1 VATPSLT
8 TPPAE
13 PSGSGGVKI
22 PILIGA
28 VIALLI
34 ANIYLFVRVE
44 RMAGDLTK
52 LRASTSTELAA
63 IREASSVTT
72 ATSRRSLETLR
83 EELEAARRQA
93 AMAVGQAKT
102 EALSRADAVARKLA
116 EEQQRQQQ
124 QQQQIAGEISQVRQ
138 AATETAARVGE
149 VSTEVGAVKTDVA
162 ATKAELDKTIA
173 ELKRATGDMGVMSGL
188 IATNSKELGALK
200 ALGDRQYIEFNL
212 KKDRRPQK
220 VGDVA
225 VMIKRTDVKRNR
237 FTIDLIADDKKV
249 EKKDRNINEPLQFY
263 TARAR
268 QPYEMVVNEVRRD
281 QIIGYLSI
289 PKVQVARP

>member
-1 VATPSLT
+1 MATPS
-8 TPPAE
+8 PAFPAE

-34 ANIYLFVRVE
+34 ANVYLFVRVE
-44 RMAGDLTK
+44 RLAGELAK
-52 LRASTSTELAA
+52 FRASASAELAA
-63 IREASSVTT
+63 MREASSVTT
-72 ATSRRSLETLR
+72 ATSRRHLETLR

-102 EALSRADAVARKLA
+102 EAVSRAEALARKLA

-124 QQQQIAGEISQVRQ
+124 QQQQIAGEVSQVRQ

-188 IATNSKELGALK
+188 IATNSKELSALK
-200 ALGDRQYIEFNL
+200 ALGDRQYVEFNL

-225 VMIKRTDVKRNR
+225 VMIKRTDTRRHR

-268 QPYEMVVNEVRRD
+268 QPYEMVVNEVRKD
-281 QIIGYLSI
+281 QIIGYLAI
-289 PKVQVARP
+289 PKMQIARP